1 MDGCSCWALVG
12 SMGSLPVGDGR
23 GCSCRALVGSMGS
36 LPIGNGRVFMQ
47 GAGWQYGQLTSR

>member
-23 GCSCRALVGSMGS
+23 
-36 LPIGNGRVFMQ
+36 VFMQ
-47 GAGWQYGQLTSR
+47 GAGRQYGQLTSR